1 MTHINVGGRLKIYLG
16 YAPGV
21 GKTYQMLEDAREL
34 KTRGVDLVIGFVE
47 SHGRND
53 IRDRLEGLQ
62 TIPLRRIIHR
72 GGTSEEL
79 DVDVVLQRRP
89 RVCVVDELAH
99 SNAPGSARQKRW
111 QDVQVL
117 IQAGIDVLT
126 TMNVQDL
133 ASLSDQ
139 IWQLTGL
146 RVRET
151 VPDWLFQQADEV
163 VIVDV
168 TPRALLHRLERGVIY
183 PPDRAKSESDDLFQ
197 EPILVALREL
207 AIRQTA
213 QALEARQTGKTKPL
227 ESRVETILV
236 NITADPSTAMLLRRA
251 RRVADHLHAVCIAV
265 YVHSK
270 EESAAFACG
279 RPPNGRSPPPLRR
292 ESAHWY

>member
-1 MTHINVGGRLKIYLG
+1 MTHITVEGRLKIYLG

-21 GKTYQMLEDAREL
+21 GKTYQMLEDAHEL
-34 KTRGVDLVIGFVE
+34 KNRGVDLVIGFVDP
-47 SHGRND
+47 HGRHD

-79 DVDVVLQRRP
+79 DVNGVLQRRP

-99 SNAPGSARQKRW
+99 SNASGSARQKRW

-139 IWQLTGL
+139 IWQLTGV

-151 VPDWLFQQADEV
+151 VPDWIFQQAEEV
-163 VIVDV
+163 VMVDV
-168 TPRALLHRLERGVIY
+168 TPRALLHRLERCHLSAGRGKERIRALISRT
-183 PPDRAKSESDDLFQ
+183 PP
-197 EPILVALREL
+197 VCL
-207 AIRQTA
+207 AGI
-213 QALEARQTGKTKPL
+213 G
-227 ESRVETILV
+227 
-236 NITADPSTAMLLRRA
+236 
-251 RRVADHLHAVCIAV
+251 H
-265 YVHSK
+265 
-270 EESAAFACG
+270 
-279 RPPNGRSPPPLRR
+279 PPNGTGAGS
-292 ESAHWY
+292 SADRKDEAA